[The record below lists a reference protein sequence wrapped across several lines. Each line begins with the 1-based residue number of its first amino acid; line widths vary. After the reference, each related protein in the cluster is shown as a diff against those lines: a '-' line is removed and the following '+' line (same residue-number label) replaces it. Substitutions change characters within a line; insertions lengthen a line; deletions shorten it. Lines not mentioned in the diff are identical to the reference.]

1 MNLNESAPYVGSAIA
16 GVYMPPSPHSTGVDI
31 PGSIES
37 DAPQSMTLEP
47 AETFLNNKE
56 QRFYDWA
63 IGTLE
68 DAGVAGVLKN
78 VNLYAGTTLQ
88 GEIDAGL
95 NPAYW
100 FALTRTTAEF
110 GLIEG
115 DTTPLAFQAVVV
127 DTRGDDI
134 EAGQVRRAFNQVR
147 GQSAY
152 LRAWKESTSL
162 ATSGS
167 TAFREF
173 CLLNGSETELTF
185 ENEFGDYTVRVRPT
199 VKQNAFAYSVTD
211 NRLGLECTPRVADA
225 LLSDAAD
232 ETGADPV
239 PASIVFAMIRIG
251 DVARSDPEWVVAS
264 NSSPSRR

>member
-16 GVYMPPSPHSTGVDI
+16 GVYMPPSSQPTGI
-31 PGSIES
+31 EISGSHKT
-37 DAPQSMTLEP
+37 DAPQSMTLEFD
-47 AETFLNNKE
+47 ETLLNNKE

-134 EAGQVRRAFNQVR
+134 EAGQVRRAFNQIR

-167 TAFREF
+167 TVFREF
-173 CLLNGSETELTF
+173 CLLNGSETELTL
-185 ENEFGDYTVRVRPT
+185 ENEFGEYTVRLRLT
-199 VKQNAFAYSVTD
+199 VKHNAFAYSVTD

-239 PASIVFAMIRIG
+239 PASIVCAMIRVG
-251 DVARSDPEWVVAS
+251 DVARSDPEWVAS